1 MLCGLRYTAD
11 GSLVDD
17 TGHSWGR
24 VSDWLEPSDAER
36 RVHAGARFVVQE
48 CSAPPVA
55 VRPERFKRDVKVHMV
70 TAAVLR
76 DYEGRTT
83 VPTIMVGEL
92 RRSSDGADLLLFVEQ
107 GPHRRSAYELQ
118 DDW

>member
-1 MLCGLRYTAD
+1 M
-11 GSLVDD
+11 DD
-17 TGHSWGR
+17 TGHSWRR

-36 RVHAGARFVVQE
+36 RVHAGTRFVVQE
-48 CSAPPVA
+48 CSAPPVV

-70 TAAVLR
+70 TAAALR
-76 DYEGRTT
+76 DYEGRGT

-92 RRSSDGADLLLFVEQ
+92 WRSSAGADLLLFVEQ
-107 GPHRRSAYELQ
+107 GPHRRGVGELQ